1 MLTKAKGTMNNNN
14 KKGNLQ
20 ALKQHDDLKG
30 KRKNLNLKV
39 PKENE
44 IYSRVLNKQNVHK
57 YILF

>member
-1 MLTKAKGTMNNNN
+1 MLTKAKETMNNNN

-39 PKENE
+39 PKENK
-44 IYSRVLNKQNVHK
+44 IYSRALNKQNVHK